1 MGLQVDPK
9 ELKKRQFF
17 LEGNIPKAV
26 LSVCL
31 PMALFQLINELF
43 RVFDLV
49 ITSQIN
55 PESVSAVSF
64 FNQLNNS
71 IVSVGT
77 GLSIGAGILI
87 AGLYGAGEYERL
99 KTTVN
104 TTFFMA
110 GAAALVLVAGLI
122 LGARPILRLANT
134 PAQLVEIG
142 LNYYR
147 ITALNLFFTFFNN
160 VYIAIEKA
168 RGNGSKIMR
177 INFAMA
183 LTKFS
188 FSAFFVLVLHQGIVM
203 IGVATLLSNLV
214 VTAIGLYNLRNPE
227 DVFGLSFRYVRLKN
241 DIVKKIV
248 SISLPV
254 IAEKFSFSAGKVVV
268 NSVGVN
274 YGTQTVGALGVSN
287 SVSAL
292 STVPAGSIGD
302 GGAALIRQNIGHGN
316 PQRALKFFGVS
327 YSRFCLGVWDSFD
340 LGVSGSDPC
349 EFLQRGC
356 GLCRTD
362 CTDLYSRN
370 DLKRIFGD
378 PFGSYGTVVCLW
390 IYQIVLLCKFRKTLC
405 FPDSDS
411 PVLPAL
417 YNACGRSGD
426 GFGDDDQQRHDW
438 SACFGGRCG
447 GAAQRIWSRLD
458 EATTQYLN
466 ESDAKVECSTEERR

>member
-160 VYIAIEKA
+160 V
-168 RGNGSKIMR
+168 
-177 INFAMA
+177 
-183 LTKFS
+183 
-188 FSAFFVLVLHQGIVM
+188 
-203 IGVATLLSNLV
+203 
-214 VTAIGLYNLRNPE
+214 
-227 DVFGLSFRYVRLKN
+227 
-241 DIVKKIV
+241 
-248 SISLPV
+248 
-254 IAEKFSFSAGKVVV
+254 
-268 NSVGVN
+268 
-274 YGTQTVGALGVSN
+274 
-287 SVSAL
+287 
-292 STVPAGSIGD
+292 
-302 GGAALIRQNIGHGN
+302 
-316 PQRALKFFGVS
+316 
-327 YSRFCLGVWDSFD
+327 
-340 LGVSGSDPC
+340 
-349 EFLQRGC
+349 
-356 GLCRTD
+356 
-362 CTDLYSRN
+362 
-370 DLKRIFGD
+370 
-378 PFGSYGTVVCLW
+378 
-390 IYQIVLLCKFRKTLC
+390 
-405 FPDSDS
+405 
-411 PVLPAL
+411 
-417 YNACGRSGD
+417 
-426 GFGDDDQQRHDW
+426 
-438 SACFGGRCG
+438 
-447 GAAQRIWSRLD
+447 
-458 EATTQYLN
+458 
-466 ESDAKVECSTEERR
+466 

>member
-1 MGLQVDPK
+1 MCLQVDPK

-17 LEGNIPKAV
+17 LEGNILKAV

-302 GGAALIRQNIGHGN
+302 GGASIIRQNIGSGKKD
-316 PQRALKFFGVS
+316 RALKVFKSVFLVDVAWGTLGFLLTWIFLNPILSVFSGGDAVFAQLIRQIFLLEMLSNIFLAVHAAIMALLYAFGYTKLSFGINFARLFIFRLPILFALKQFTALSGGTAMGIVMMVS
-327 YSRFCLGVWDSFD
+327 NGLTGLFALLVAMVVLRKEYG
-340 LGVSGSDPC
+340 SG
-349 EFLQRGC
+349 
-356 GLCRTD
+356 
-362 CTDLYSRN
+362 
-370 DLKRIFGD
+370 
-378 PFGSYGTVVCLW
+378 W
-390 IYQIVLLCKFRKTLC
+390 IKLLL
-405 FPDSDS
+405 
-411 PVLPAL
+411 
-417 YNACGRSGD
+417 
-426 GFGDDDQQRHDW
+426 H
-438 SACFGGRCG
+438 
-447 GAAQRIWSRLD
+447 
-458 EATTQYLN
+458 
-466 ESDAKVECSTEERR
+466 

>member
-1 MGLQVDPK
+1 
-9 ELKKRQFF
+9 
-17 LEGNIPKAV
+17 
-26 LSVCL
+26 
-31 PMALFQLINELF
+31 
-43 RVFDLV
+43 
-49 ITSQIN
+49 
-55 PESVSAVSF
+55 
-64 FNQLNNS
+64 
-71 IVSVGT
+71 
-77 GLSIGAGILI
+77 
-87 AGLYGAGEYERL
+87 
-99 KTTVN
+99 
-104 TTFFMA
+104 
-110 GAAALVLVAGLI
+110 
-122 LGARPILRLANT
+122 
-134 PAQLVEIG
+134 
-142 LNYYR
+142 
-147 ITALNLFFTFFNN
+147 
-160 VYIAIEKA
+160 
-168 RGNGSKIMR
+168 
-177 INFAMA
+177 
-183 LTKFS
+183 
-188 FSAFFVLVLHQGIVM
+188 M

-241 DIVKKIV
+241 DIVKNRFHFPSGYRRKILLQCRQSGRQLGWRELRHPNCGCAGRFKQRQRSV
-248 SISLPV
+248 YGSGRKHWRWWGCFDSTEHRPWKST
-254 IAEKFSFSAGKVVV
+254 ASPENFSVC
-268 NSVGVN
+268 
-274 YGTQTVGALGVSN
+274 L
-287 SVSAL
+287 
-292 STVPAGSIGD
+292 
-302 GGAALIRQNIGHGN
+302 
-316 PQRALKFFGVS
+316 
-327 YSRFCLGVWDSFD
+327 YSRFCLGRFGIHFD

>member
-302 GGAALIRQNIGHGN
+302 GGASIIRQNIGSGKKD
-316 PQRALKFFGVS
+316 RALKVFKSVFLVDVAWGTLGFLLTWIFLNPILSVFSGGDAAFAQLIRQIFLLEMLSNIFLAVHAAIMALLYAFGYTKLSFGINFARLFIFRLPILFALKQFTALSGGTAMGIVMMVS
-327 YSRFCLGVWDSFD
+327 NGLTGLFALLVAMVVLRKEYG
-340 LGVSGSDPC
+340 SG
-349 EFLQRGC
+349 
-356 GLCRTD
+356 
-362 CTDLYSRN
+362 
-370 DLKRIFGD
+370 
-378 PFGSYGTVVCLW
+378 W
-390 IYQIVLLCKFRKTLC
+390 IKLLL
-405 FPDSDS
+405 
-411 PVLPAL
+411 
-417 YNACGRSGD
+417 
-426 GFGDDDQQRHDW
+426 H
-438 SACFGGRCG
+438 
-447 GAAQRIWSRLD
+447 
-458 EATTQYLN
+458 
-466 ESDAKVECSTEERR
+466 

>member
-302 GGAALIRQNIGHGN
+302 GGASIIRQNIGSGKKD
-316 PQRALKFFGVS
+316 RALKVFKSVFLVDVAWGTLGFLLTWIFLNPILSVFSGGDAVFAQLIRQIFLLEMLSNIFLAVHAAIMALLYAFGYTKLSFGINFARLFIFRLPILFALKQFTALSGGTAMGIVMMVS
-327 YSRFCLGVWDSFD
+327 NGLTGLFALLVAMVVLRKEYG
-340 LGVSGSDPC
+340 SG
-349 EFLQRGC
+349 
-356 GLCRTD
+356 
-362 CTDLYSRN
+362 
-370 DLKRIFGD
+370 
-378 PFGSYGTVVCLW
+378 W
-390 IYQIVLLCKFRKTLC
+390 IKLLL
-405 FPDSDS
+405 
-411 PVLPAL
+411 
-417 YNACGRSGD
+417 
-426 GFGDDDQQRHDW
+426 H
-438 SACFGGRCG
+438 
-447 GAAQRIWSRLD
+447 
-458 EATTQYLN
+458 
-466 ESDAKVECSTEERR
+466 

>member
-274 YGTQTVGALGVSN
+274 YGTQTGRFKQRQR
-287 SVSAL
+287 SVYGSGRKHWRWWGCFD
-292 STVPAGSIGD
+292 STEHRPWKSTASPENFSVC
-302 GGAALIRQNIGHGN
+302 L
-316 PQRALKFFGVS
+316 
-327 YSRFCLGVWDSFD
+327 YSRFCLGRFGIHFD

-356 GLCRTD
+356 GLCRAD

-417 YNACGRSGD
+417 YNACGRPGN

-438 SACFGGRCG
+438 SACFSGRCG
-447 GAAQRIWSRLD
+447 GAAQRIWSGLD

>member
-214 VTAIGLYNLRNPE
+214 VTAIGLYNLRNCSAT
-227 DVFGLSFRYVRLKN
+227 SFLRNWDSILE
-241 DIVKKIV
+241 KKRANLR
-248 SISLPV
+248 SISEPARLRQPPPQ
-254 IAEKFSFSAGKVVV
+254 KHRS
-268 NSVGVN
+268 
-274 YGTQTVGALGVSN
+274 GTRKR
-287 SVSAL
+287 
-292 STVPAGSIGD
+292 AGSKHT
-302 GGAALIRQNIGHGN
+302 GGATNSR
-316 PQRALKFFGVS
+316 PSRA
-327 YSRFCLGVWDSFD
+327 FCPLVG
-340 LGVSGSDPC
+340 
-349 EFLQRGC
+349 
-356 GLCRTD
+356 
-362 CTDLYSRN
+362 
-370 DLKRIFGD
+370 
-378 PFGSYGTVVCLW
+378 
-390 IYQIVLLCKFRKTLC
+390 
-405 FPDSDS
+405 
-411 PVLPAL
+411 
-417 YNACGRSGD
+417 
-426 GFGDDDQQRHDW
+426 
-438 SACFGGRCG
+438 
-447 GAAQRIWSRLD
+447 
-458 EATTQYLN
+458 
-466 ESDAKVECSTEERR
+466 

>member
-188 FSAFFVLVLHQGIVM
+188 FILDKVLEAADTVEITEYLNRLPKQLSGGQKQRVALARAIVRKPKAFLM
-203 IGVATLLSNLV
+203 DEPLSNLD
-214 VTAIGLYNLRNPE
+214 AKLRNSTRIEIVRLQQRLGVTTIYVTHDQTEAMTMADRIVVMKEGVIQQVGTPQE
-227 DVFGLSFRYVRLKN
+227 IYAAPVNLFVASFIGTPQMNFIPGKLSETGFENESFRLSLPDALKAKLRSSIGKEVILGLRPEALAVSEGIQENTIPVRLEE
-241 DIVKKIV
+241 V
-248 SISLPV
+248 
-254 IAEKFSFSAGKVVV
+254 EYMG
-268 NSVGVN
+268 
-274 YGTQTVGALGVSN
+274 
-287 SVSAL
+287 
-292 STVPAGSIGD
+292 
-302 GGAALIRQNIGHGN
+302 R
-316 PQRALKFFGVS
+316 
-327 YSRFCLGVWDSFD
+327 
-340 LGVSGSDPC
+340 
-349 EFLQRGC
+349 
-356 GLCRTD
+356 
-362 CTDLYSRN
+362 
-370 DLKRIFGD
+370 
-378 PFGSYGTVVCLW
+378 
-390 IYQIVLLCKFRKTLC
+390 YQIVHAMVGGSSLVLSVPSDVKINPEFYVSLSMDKAHFFDGETTRSLLCR
-405 FPDSDS
+405 
-411 PVLPAL
+411 
-417 YNACGRSGD
+417 
-426 GFGDDDQQRHDW
+426 
-438 SACFGGRCG
+438 
-447 GAAQRIWSRLD
+447 
-458 EATTQYLN
+458 E
-466 ESDAKVECSTEERR
+466 VEENHA

>member
-188 FSAFFVLVLHQGIVM
+188 FSAFFV
-203 IGVATLLSNLV
+203 S
-214 VTAIGLYNLRNPE
+214 
-227 DVFGLSFRYVRLKN
+227 
-241 DIVKKIV
+241 
-248 SISLPV
+248 
-254 IAEKFSFSAGKVVV
+254 
-268 NSVGVN
+268 
-274 YGTQTVGALGVSN
+274 GT
-287 SVSAL
+287 
-292 STVPAGSIGD
+292 PP
-302 GGAALIRQNIGHGN
+302 R
-316 PQRALKFFGVS
+316 
-327 YSRFCLGVWDSFD
+327 
-340 LGVSGSDPC
+340 
-349 EFLQRGC
+349 
-356 GLCRTD
+356 D
-362 CTDLYSRN
+362 CHD
-370 DLKRIFGD
+370 
-378 PFGSYGTVVCLW
+378 
-390 IYQIVLLCKFRKTLC
+390 
-405 FPDSDS
+405 
-411 PVLPAL
+411 
-417 YNACGRSGD
+417 RSGTLP
-426 GFGDDDQQRHDW
+426 FNP
-438 SACFGGRCG
+438 GG
-447 GAAQRIWSRLD
+447 
-458 EATTQYLN
+458 N
-466 ESDAKVECSTEERR
+466 

>member
-168 RGNGSKIMR
+168 RGNS
-177 INFAMA
+177 
-183 LTKFS
+183 
-188 FSAFFVLVLHQGIVM
+188 
-203 IGVATLLSNLV
+203 
-214 VTAIGLYNLRNPE
+214 
-227 DVFGLSFRYVRLKN
+227 D
-241 DIVKKIV
+241 
-248 SISLPV
+248 
-254 IAEKFSFSAGKVVV
+254 VVV
-268 NSVGVN
+268 ILPPVAKVNGVWQYFIDN
-274 YGTQTVGALGVSN
+274 GYYVAPDLLHGAVALEEGVI
-287 SVSAL
+287 L
-292 STVPAGSIGD
+292 DIFT
-302 GGAALIRQNIGHGN
+302 
-316 PQRALKFFGVS
+316 PQRT
-327 YSRFCLGVWDSFD
+327 D
-340 LGVSGSDPC
+340 
-349 EFLQRGC
+349 FL
-356 GLCRTD
+356 
-362 CTDLYSRN
+362 
-370 DLKRIFGD
+370 
-378 PFGSYGTVVCLW
+378 
-390 IYQIVLLCKFRKTLC
+390 
-405 FPDSDS
+405 
-411 PVLPAL
+411 
-417 YNACGRSGD
+417 
-426 GFGDDDQQRHDW
+426 
-438 SACFGGRCG
+438 
-447 GAAQRIWSRLD
+447 
-458 EATTQYLN
+458 
-466 ESDAKVECSTEERR
+466 

>member
-316 PQRALKFFGVS
+316 PQRALKIFRCVFIVDFVWGVLGFILTWVFLDPILASFSKGDVAFAELIAQIFTLEMISNVFLAIHSAVMALLYAFGYTKLSFCVNFARLFVFRIPILLFFQHCTTLAG
-327 YSRFCLGVWDSFD
+327 G
-340 LGVSGSDPC
+340 
-349 EFLQRGC
+349 QAM
-356 GLCRTD
+356 GLVMMISNGMTG
-362 CTDLYSRN
+362 L
-370 DLKRIFGD
+370 LALVVAAAVLHKE
-378 PFGSYGTVVCLW
+378 YGAGW
-390 IYQIVLLCKFRKTLC
+390 MKQLL
-405 FPDSDS
+405 
-411 PVLPAL
+411 
-417 YNACGRSGD
+417 
-426 GFGDDDQQRHDW
+426 
-438 SACFGGRCG
+438 
-447 GAAQRIWSRLD
+447 
-458 EATTQYLN
+458 
-466 ESDAKVECSTEERR
+466 ST

>member
-1 MGLQVDPK
+1 
-9 ELKKRQFF
+9 
-17 LEGNIPKAV
+17 
-26 LSVCL
+26 
-31 PMALFQLINELF
+31 
-43 RVFDLV
+43 
-49 ITSQIN
+49 
-55 PESVSAVSF
+55 
-64 FNQLNNS
+64 
-71 IVSVGT
+71 
-77 GLSIGAGILI
+77 
-87 AGLYGAGEYERL
+87 
-99 KTTVN
+99 
-104 TTFFMA
+104 MA

-147 ITALNLFFTFFNN
+147 ITALNLVFTFFNN

-227 DVFGLSFRYVRLKN
+227 DVFGLSLRYVRLKN

-248 SISLPV
+248 AISLPV

-316 PQRALKFFGVS
+316 PQLSPENFFGAFFIVD
-327 YSRFCLGVWDSFD
+327 FVWGVLGFILTWVFLDPILASFSKGD
-340 LGVSGSDPC
+340 VAFAELIAQIFTLEMISNV
-349 EFLQRGC
+349 FLAIHSAVMALLYAFGYTKLSFYVNFARLFVFRIPILLFFQHCTTLAGGQAM
-356 GLCRTD
+356 GLVMMISNGMTG
-362 CTDLYSRN
+362 L
-370 DLKRIFGD
+370 LALVVAAAVLHKE
-378 PFGSYGTVVCLW
+378 YGAGWTK
-390 IYQIVLLCKFRKTLC
+390 QLL
-405 FPDSDS
+405 
-411 PVLPAL
+411 
-417 YNACGRSGD
+417 
-426 GFGDDDQQRHDW
+426 
-438 SACFGGRCG
+438 
-447 GAAQRIWSRLD
+447 
-458 EATTQYLN
+458 
-466 ESDAKVECSTEERR
+466 ST

>member
-134 PAQLVEIG
+134 PTQLVEIG

-147 ITALNLFFTFFNN
+147 ITALNLVFTFFNN

-241 DIVKKIV
+241 DIVKNDRCHFPSGYRRKILLQCRQSGRQLGWRELRHPNCGCAGRFKQRQRSV
-248 SISLPV
+248 YGSGRKHWRWWGCFDSTEHRPWKST
-254 IAEKFSFSAGKVVV
+254 ASPENFSV
-268 NSVGVN
+268 
-274 YGTQTVGALGVSN
+274 
-287 SVSAL
+287 
-292 STVPAGSIGD
+292 
-302 GGAALIRQNIGHGN
+302 
-316 PQRALKFFGVS
+316 
-327 YSRFCLGVWDSFD
+327 C
-340 LGVSGSDPC
+340 
-349 EFLQRGC
+349 
-356 GLCRTD
+356 
-362 CTDLYSRN
+362 LYS
-370 DLKRIFGD
+370 
-378 PFGSYGTVVCLW
+378 
-390 IYQIVLLCKFRKTLC
+390 
-405 FPDSDS
+405 
-411 PVLPAL
+411 
-417 YNACGRSGD
+417 
-426 GFGDDDQQRHDW
+426 
-438 SACFGGRCG
+438 
-447 GAAQRIWSRLD
+447 
-458 EATTQYLN
+458 
-466 ESDAKVECSTEERR
+466 

>member
-1 MGLQVDPK
+1 
-9 ELKKRQFF
+9 
-17 LEGNIPKAV
+17 
-26 LSVCL
+26 
-31 PMALFQLINELF
+31 
-43 RVFDLV
+43 
-49 ITSQIN
+49 
-55 PESVSAVSF
+55 
-64 FNQLNNS
+64 
-71 IVSVGT
+71 
-77 GLSIGAGILI
+77 
-87 AGLYGAGEYERL
+87 
-99 KTTVN
+99 
-104 TTFFMA
+104 MA

-188 FSAFFVLVLHQGIVM
+188 FSAVFVLVLHQGIVM

-316 PQRALKFFGVS
+316 PQRALKIFRCVFIVDFVWGVLGFILTWVFLDPILASFSKGDVAFAELIAQIFTLEMISNVFLAIHSAVMALLYAFGYTKLSFYVNFARLFVFRIPILLFFQHCTTLAG
-327 YSRFCLGVWDSFD
+327 G
-340 LGVSGSDPC
+340 
-349 EFLQRGC
+349 QAM
-356 GLCRTD
+356 GLVMMISNGMTG
-362 CTDLYSRN
+362 L
-370 DLKRIFGD
+370 LALVVAAAVLHKE
-378 PFGSYGTVVCLW
+378 YGAGW
-390 IYQIVLLCKFRKTLC
+390 MKQLL
-405 FPDSDS
+405 
-411 PVLPAL
+411 
-417 YNACGRSGD
+417 
-426 GFGDDDQQRHDW
+426 
-438 SACFGGRCG
+438 
-447 GAAQRIWSRLD
+447 
-458 EATTQYLN
+458 
-466 ESDAKVECSTEERR
+466 ST

>member
-168 RGNGSKIMR
+168 RAPAQGCDPAGLRHGAPQQGFLDCLCKTLFWERKGMKKFLKNWFTDNRKAGLMR
-177 INFAMA
+177 WWLAGMCYF
-183 LTKFS
+183 
-188 FSAFFVLVLHQGIVM
+188 M
-203 IGVATLLSNLV
+203 IGFGTQVGGYSSPIDFIFFLGVGIGLVTIVVYNPIAYNVFRLTRNGEILNHTYRNISGAKKAARNLVEIAASMITVILVYLTYQNLNLLLNQMLELPVETVLIPGEPFGFATLYLLFYTVLSEL
-214 VTAIGLYNLRNPE
+214 AAKLRDRKE
-227 DVFGLSFRYVRLKN
+227 KRGKR
-241 DIVKKIV
+241 VK
-248 SISLPV
+248 
-254 IAEKFSFSAGKVVV
+254 
-268 NSVGVN
+268 
-274 YGTQTVGALGVSN
+274 
-287 SVSAL
+287 
-292 STVPAGSIGD
+292 
-302 GGAALIRQNIGHGN
+302 
-316 PQRALKFFGVS
+316 
-327 YSRFCLGVWDSFD
+327 
-340 LGVSGSDPC
+340 
-349 EFLQRGC
+349 
-356 GLCRTD
+356 
-362 CTDLYSRN
+362 
-370 DLKRIFGD
+370 
-378 PFGSYGTVVCLW
+378 
-390 IYQIVLLCKFRKTLC
+390 
-405 FPDSDS
+405 
-411 PVLPAL
+411 
-417 YNACGRSGD
+417 
-426 GFGDDDQQRHDW
+426 
-438 SACFGGRCG
+438 
-447 GAAQRIWSRLD
+447 
-458 EATTQYLN
+458 
-466 ESDAKVECSTEERR
+466 

>member
-147 ITALNLFFTFFNN
+147 ITALNLVFTFFNN

-168 RGNGSKIMR
+168 PWEWFQDHADQLCNG
-177 INFAMA
+177 
-183 LTKFS
+183 TYQ
-188 FSAFFVLVLHQGIVM
+188 VLV
-203 IGVATLLSNLV
+203 
-214 VTAIGLYNLRNPE
+214 
-227 DVFGLSFRYVRLKN
+227 FRLFC
-241 DIVKKIV
+241 
-248 SISLPV
+248 S
-254 IAEKFSFSAGKVVV
+254 
-268 NSVGVN
+268 
-274 YGTQTVGALGVSN
+274 GT
-287 SVSAL
+287 
-292 STVPAGSIGD
+292 PP
-302 GGAALIRQNIGHGN
+302 R
-316 PQRALKFFGVS
+316 
-327 YSRFCLGVWDSFD
+327 
-340 LGVSGSDPC
+340 
-349 EFLQRGC
+349 
-356 GLCRTD
+356 D
-362 CTDLYSRN
+362 CHD
-370 DLKRIFGD
+370 
-378 PFGSYGTVVCLW
+378 
-390 IYQIVLLCKFRKTLC
+390 
-405 FPDSDS
+405 
-411 PVLPAL
+411 
-417 YNACGRSGD
+417 RSGHPT
-426 GFGDDDQQRHDW
+426 FQP
-438 SACFGGRCG
+438 GGNSNRP
-447 GAAQRIWSRLD
+447 L
-458 EATTQYLN
+458 
-466 ESDAKVECSTEERR
+466 